1 MGRLPQSRPDK
12 LSILSSLDQSEPSAE
27 IGKMPSKKPGKIT
40 FKGRIDPCLIPT
52 HTAPGYEI
60 VDAKVT
66 NLTVEVRLSDGRL
79 IIPPLSRYS
88 TLQPAISKQR
98 RPFEDLVVGLM

>member
-1 MGRLPQSRPDK
+1 
-12 LSILSSLDQSEPSAE
+12 
-27 IGKMPSKKPGKIT
+27 MPYKKRGKIT
-40 FKGRIDPCLIPT
+40 FKGRTDPCLIPT

-79 IIPPLSRYS
+79 IITPLSWYP

-98 RPFEDLVVGLM
+98 RSFEDLVVGLM